1 MGRAT
6 RKTAPAVVKLNF
18 PAQARLDY
26 PDKVYEE
33 KGRQCQSKLADS
45 KRSSPSKGKGK
56 KLTDYEEYLL
66 TKHFPSQEKRFL
78 AAQKKACAKRKEG
91 RRVQNGKAGLLPVAA
106 EDENEA
112 DDAPANDRVFQR
124 KSPTKVL
131 LKTKDLCNGYF

>member
-1 MGRAT
+1 MGRPS
-6 RKTAPAVVKLNF
+6 RKAAPAVVKVPF
-18 PAQARLDY
+18 PRMAKSDY
-26 PDKVYEE
+26 PDEDYEE
-33 KGRQCQSKLADS
+33 KGRQYQSKLADS
-45 KRSSPSKGKGK
+45 KRTSNGKGK
-56 KLTDYEEYLL
+56 RLTDYEEYLL

>member
-1 MGRAT
+1 MGRAP
-6 RKTAPAVVKLNF
+6 RKAAPAVVKAPF
-18 PAQARLDY
+18 PKMAKSDY
-26 PDKVYEE
+26 PDEDYEE
-33 KGRQCQSKLADS
+33 KGRQYQSKLADS
-45 KRSSPSKGKGK
+45 KRTSNGKGK
-56 KLTDYEEYLL
+56 RLTGYEEYLL

>member
-1 MGRAT
+1 MGRAP
-6 RKTAPAVVKLNF
+6 RKAAPAVVKVPF
-18 PAQARLDY
+18 PRMAKSDY
-26 PDKVYEE
+26 PDEDYEE
-33 KGRQCQSKLADS
+33 KGRQYQSKLADS
-45 KRSSPSKGKGK
+45 KRTSNGKGK
-56 KLTDYEEYLL
+56 RLTDYEEYLL

>member
-1 MGRAT
+1 MGRAPT
-6 RKTAPAVVKLNF
+6 RKAAPAVVKVNF
-18 PAQARLDY
+18 PRQAKYDY
-26 PDKVYEE
+26 PDQDYEE
-33 KGRQCQSKLADS
+33 KVKPADS
-45 KRSSPSKGKGK
+45 KRTSRGKGT
-56 KLTDYEEYLL
+56 KLTGYEEYLL

-78 AAQKKACAKRKEG
+78 AAQKKACAKRTEG

-124 KSPTKVL
+124 KSPAKVL

>member
-1 MGRAT
+1 MGRA
-6 RKTAPAVVKLNF
+6 RKATPVVKVNF
-18 PAQARLDY
+18 PRMAREDY
-26 PDKVYEE
+26 PDKDYEG
-33 KGRQCQSKLADS
+33 KGRACQSKLADS
-45 KRSSPSKGKGK
+45 KRTSRGKGT
-56 KLTDYEEYLL
+56 KLTGYEEYLL

-91 RRVQNGKAGLLPVAA
+91 LRVQNGKAGLLPVAA

-112 DDAPANDRVFQR
+112 DDAPTNDRVFQR